1 MLRFIDA
8 MPELPFSGDSDS
20 FDLERWKA
28 YMDAALPGAKE
39 LCLQDMTDC
48 VSAGYPWEDAFLPV
62 LNAAIRNTDA
72 RQKTARAFHRV
83 TDGLEQ
89 RLLSAFGRTPDA
101 DVILYFGLCNGAGW
115 ATDVDGRPAVL
126 LGIEKIIELGWYGA
140 DDMRALILHELG
152 HLYHFQFGAD
162 RRALRHTADAL
173 LWQLFSEGVAMVFEQ
188 DALGNAEY
196 FHQDKNGW
204 KTWCETHLGMIAARF
219 ADDLRR
225 MTPQDQNYFGDWVRF
240 EGRPDVGYYL
250 GAAFVRFIL
259 SAERF
264 DRVIQYGPAEIRS
277 AFDRFLLAVS

>member
-1 MLRFIDA
+1 M
-8 MPELPFSGDSDS
+8 
-20 FDLERWKA
+20 
-28 YMDAALPGAKE
+28 
-39 LCLQDMTDC
+39 QDMTDC

-115 ATDVDGRPAVL
+115 ATDVDGRSAVL

-140 DDMRALILHELG
+140 DDMSALILHELG

-162 RRALRHTADAL
+162 QRALRHTADAL

-204 KTWCETHLGMIAARF
+204 KPWCETHLGMIAARF

>member
-8 MPELPFSGDSDS
+8 MPDTPFSGDSDS

-115 ATDVDGRPAVL
+115 ATDVDGRSAVL

-140 DDMRALILHELG
+140 DDMSALILHELG

-264 DRVIQYGPAEIRS
+264 DRVVQYGPAEIRS
-277 AFDRFLLAVS
+277 AFGRFLLAVS